1 MKKVRGRGLVTRNGT
16 FLFPKDAELTDDELK
31 GFINWNTDHLQP
43 KYRENM
49 RLYLSKHDILYDD
62 PKEFGPDNRLVANL
76 AKYIVDT
83 YNGYSL
89 GVAPK
94 ITLEKGDNNNNLQN
108 WLNHVSFF
116 DKLNELGK
124 QTSIYGRSIGY
135 VYQNENAETEFNYV
149 SPSKAFIIY
158 DNTVNREPLAFV
170 MYEYY
175 DTESDWQARGKIY
188 YANKVYDFDDMKIS
202 DDYTVNPYKIVP
214 AVEFY
219 ENEERQGVLDPVK
232 TLLNA
237 YDRVL
242 SQKANQNEYFDN
254 AYLAL
259 FNVHLKTNKKTGKPI
274 LDLVN
279 NRFLYLPNTTPG
291 TEPKLEFVSKP
302 DNDGM
307 QENYLKR
314 LEDLI
319 YQVSMVPNLNDQAFA
334 GNQSGVALQYKLL
347 SLQNKTANQIRKFK
361 KSLRQLFRV
370 IFSVGQVVNKPDL
383 WDQLSIEFYPNLPTD
398 VAGAISEA
406 KNVEGL
412 VSQRTALKLLPFVSD
427 PDEEIKQMNQE
438 KQDSIKNAQ
447 QAAGSLPDY
456 LNSGDD
462 NDDKPEEK

>member
-1 MKKVRGRGLVTRNGT
+1 MEVVRGRGLVTRNGT
-16 FLFPKDAELTDDELK
+16 FLFPKDEKLTNDELS
-31 GFINWNTDHLQP
+31 GFIKWNSDHMQP

-49 RLYLSKHDILYDD
+49 DLYLSDHKILHDP
-62 PKEFGPDNRLVANL
+62 PKEFGADNKLVANL

-89 GVAPK
+89 GIAPK
-94 ITLEKGDNNNNLQN
+94 ITLEKGDNNDSLQD

-116 DKLNELGK
+116 DKFNELGK

-135 VYQNENAETEFNYV
+135 VYQNENAETEFTYI

-175 DTESDWQARGKIY
+175 KNESDWQARGKIY
-188 YANKVYDFDDMKIS
+188 YANKVYDFDDLKLL
-202 DDYTVNPYKIVP
+202 DDYSVNPYKMVP

-237 YDRVL
+237 YDKVL

-254 AYLAL
+254 AYLAAIGIK
-259 FNVHLKTNKKTGKPI
+259 FPINPKTKKPNI
-274 LDLVN
+274 DIIN
-279 NRFLYLPNTTPG
+279 NRFLYLPDVAPG
-291 TEPKLEFVSKP
+291 VNPRLEFVAKP

-347 SLQNKTANQIRKFK
+347 SMQNKTANQIRKFK

-370 IFSVGQVVNKPDL
+370 IFSVGQVVTKPDL

-398 VAGAISEA
+398 IAGAISEA

-412 VSQRTALKLLPFVSD
+412 VSQRTALKLLPFVND
-427 PDEEIKQMNQE
+427 PDEEIKQINQE
-438 KQDSIKNAQ
+438 KQESIKNAQ

-456 LNSGDD
+456 LNSGED
-462 NDDKPEEK
+462 DDKSETE

>member
-1 MKKVRGRGLVTRNGT
+1 MIKLEIVRGRGLVTRNGT
-16 FLFPKDAELTDDELK
+16 FLFPKNEELTNEELS
-31 GFINWNTDHLQP
+31 GFIKWNSDHMQP

-49 RLYLSKHDILYDD
+49 KLYLSKHDILYDD

-89 GVAPK
+89 GIAPK
-94 ITLEKGDNNNNLQN
+94 ITLEKGSNNDNLQN

-135 VYQNENAETEFNYV
+135 VYQNENSETEFTYV

-175 DTESDWQARGKIY
+175 KNESDWQARGKVY
-188 YANKVYDFDDMKIS
+188 YANKVYDFDDLELS
-202 DDYTVNPYKIVP
+202 DDYSVNPYKMVP

-237 YDRVL
+237 YDKVL

-254 AYLAL
+254 AYLAAIGIK
-259 FNVHLKTNKKTGKPI
+259 FPINPKTKKPDI
-274 LDLVN
+274 DIVN
-279 NRFLYLPNTTPG
+279 NRFLYLPDVTQG
-291 TEPKLEFVSKP
+291 TNPKLEFISKP

-314 LEDLI
+314 LENLI

-347 SLQNKTANQIRKFK
+347 SLQNKRQI
-361 KSLRQLFRV
+361 KS
-370 IFSVGQVVNKPDL
+370 
-383 WDQLSIEFYPNLPTD
+383 ENLKNHSD
-398 VAGAISEA
+398 NCSE
-406 KNVEGL
+406 
-412 VSQRTALKLLPFVSD
+412 
-427 PDEEIKQMNQE
+427 
-438 KQDSIKNAQ
+438 
-447 QAAGSLPDY
+447 
-456 LNSGDD
+456 
-462 NDDKPEEK
+462 